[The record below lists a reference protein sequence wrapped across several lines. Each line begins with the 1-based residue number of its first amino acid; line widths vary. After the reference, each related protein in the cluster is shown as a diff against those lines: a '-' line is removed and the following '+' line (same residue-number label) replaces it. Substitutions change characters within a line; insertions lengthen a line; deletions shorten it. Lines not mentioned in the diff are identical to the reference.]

1 MALPPGSPNVVSMTR
16 PCVVRSAQ
24 VGANSHSE
32 PARRIGDAAEKFL
45 QQACRRRDIG
55 PRRHVD
61 CRDTLPRRGL
71 REQYRA
77 FVIPVPLAPAS
88 ASAAPTPLIVFSHL
102 RWQFVCRR
110 PQHLMTHLSRRW
122 RVLFVEEPVR
132 DAGDARLE
140 STTLNPNLELLV
152 PHTPVDA
159 PGFDDAQLPLLAPL
173 LDALRRER
181 GIDRPIAWFYT
192 PMALPLLA
200 RLQPRAVVYDC
211 IDELA
216 VLEDAPRTLREREQA
231 LLGIADLVLT
241 SGPSLYEAK
250 RHRHPNVH
258 CLPSAVDA
266 ARFAPE
272 QLDAASDA
280 AQQAAALHAGVAH
293 PRLGFFGV
301 IDKRIDLALVDA
313 LAAARPDWQIVM
325 VGPIAASV
333 AGRLP
338 ARPNIRWLGSQPY
351 ELLPHLMNGWDLCLM
366 PFVLDATTRYLSPT
380 KTLEYIAGEKPVVST
395 AVPDVVA
402 LYGDLVQIAHGPREF
417 VDACAALLAETPWQ
431 RSRRIARLVA
441 TVFRSSWAHN
451 AEYVHRL
458 LVQALD
464 VAPEAPAAAR
474 RTGAPADPVEAG

>member
-1 MALPPGSPNVVSMTR
+1 
-16 PCVVRSAQ
+16 
-24 VGANSHSE
+24 
-32 PARRIGDAAEKFL
+32 
-45 QQACRRRDIG
+45 
-55 PRRHVD
+55 
-61 CRDTLPRRGL
+61 
-71 REQYRA
+71 
-77 FVIPVPLAPAS
+77 
-88 ASAAPTPLIVFSHL
+88 
-102 RWQFVCRR
+102 
-110 PQHLMTHLSRRW
+110 MTHLSRRW

-216 VLEDAPRTLREREQA
+216 ALEDAPRTLREREQA
-231 LLGIADLVLT
+231 LLGIAELVLT

-272 QLDAASDA
+272 QLDAASGA
-280 AQQAAALHAGVAH
+280 AQQAAALHTDVAH

-301 IDKRIDLALVDA
+301 IDRRIDLALVDA

-402 LYGDLVQIAHGPREF
+402 LYGDLVQIAHGPRKF
-417 VDACAALLAETPWQ
+417 IDACAALLAETPWQ